1 MAMNE
6 YVFEVKLR
14 AVVRVRATDEET
26 ARKVVPTVLG
36 APGTLEIGLAN
47 QNNEAVGR
55 AATVTDVDFVQENDA
70 KPLKIN
76 AALPEVRPSAA

>member
-1 MAMNE
+1 MHMNE
-6 YVFEVKLR
+6 YVYEVTLR
-14 AVVRVRATDEET
+14 AVVRVRAVDEET

-55 AATVTDVDFVQENDA
+55 AATVTDVDFNLEKDASLLKSDA
-70 KPLKIN
+70 K
-76 AALPEVRPSAA
+76 LPEARPSAA

>member
-1 MAMNE
+1 MNE
-6 YVFEVKLR
+6 YVYEVTLR

-76 AALPEVRPSAA
+76 AALPEARSSAA